1 MRSNAYTLTFTT
13 LVTVILG
20 LLVSVAAT
28 SLKDR
33 QQLNVEID
41 MKRNILQS
49 LHIPEDHSVRLSEDE
64 ILSSFTSMIREVHVN
79 ASGEK
84 DSTGGLTIYEKI
96 VDGRIEGYAFPISG
110 KGLWSTIYG
119 YLAMKPDGKTVLGIT
134 FYKHGETPGLGG
146 EIEKEWFTSNFIGKQ
161 IVDENDQLTSIQIIK
176 GKVDP
181 TKKDAIHQVD
191 GISGATMTGR
201 GVTAFLAQDLKTYE
215 PFFRKIRKG
224 QQP

>member
-33 QQLNVEID
+33 QQLNEEID
-41 MKRNILQS
+41 MKRNILRS
-49 LHIPEDHSVRLSEDE
+49 LHIPEDHSKKLSEQE
-64 ILSSFTSMIREVHVN
+64 ILNAFETTVKEVHLNENGDVDPDGN
-79 ASGEK
+79 
-84 DSTGGLTIYEKI
+84 LVVYEKT
-96 VDGRIEGYAFPISG
+96 VDGKVDGYAFPISG

-119 YLAMKPDGKTVLGIT
+119 YLALEPDGKTVLGIT

-146 EIEKEWFTSNFIGKQ
+146 EIEKEWFTKNFIGKR
-161 IVDENDQLTSIQIIK
+161 IVDEQDQLTSIQVIK

-181 TKKDAIHQVD
+181 TRKASVHQVD

-201 GVTAFLAQDLKTYE
+201 GVTAFLADNLQTYK
-215 PFFRKIRKG
+215 PFFSKIWKG
-224 QQP
+224 EQP

>member
-28 SLKDR
+28 SLKER

-49 LHIPEDHSVRLSEDE
+49 LHIPEDHSIKLSEEE
-64 ILSSFTSMIREVHVN
+64 ILNTFESQITVVHLN
-79 ASGEK
+79 TSGEV
-84 DSTGGLTIYEKI
+84 DENGELTVYEKI
-96 VDGRIEGYAFPISG
+96 TDGQVQGYAFPISG

-119 YLAMKPDGKTVLGIT
+119 YLALKPDGRTVLGIT

-146 EIEKEWFTSNFIGKQ
+146 EIEKEWFTSNFIGKK
-161 IVDENDQLTSIQIIK
+161 IVDENDRLTSIQIIK

-181 TKKDAIHQVD
+181 TRKDAVHQVD

-201 GVTAFLAQDLKTYE
+201 GVTAFLATDLKTYE
-215 PFFRKIRKG
+215 PFFKKVRKG